1 MPPFSVFSP
10 AKLNLFLAVTGR
22 REDGFH
28 ELVSVVAPLALGDTL
43 TIEARER
50 GVGGGGESDFSLSC
64 DAPGVP
70 TDESNLVLRAARAFR
85 LATGWTGGAHFRL
98 EKCVPAGAGLGGGS
112 SNAVAALRGL
122 NRLAGGPLG
131 AHRLAEVA
139 AQLGSDCPLFLP
151 AGPVVMR
158 GRGERVEPLAAE
170 VAARLTGRR
179 VLVFKPEVG
188 ISTAWAYA
196 RMAAEAPVHYLPAAA
211 AEARLAAWREG
222 GAPAEELLFNNLEG
236 VAFRKFIVLPVL
248 QEVLRN
254 EFGLVARMSGS
265 GSACFAL
272 LPAGLPVAPVA
283 ARLAEFLGPG
293 AFVRNTVLG

>member
-43 TIEARER
+43 TIEGWEPGAR
-50 GVGGGGESDFSLSC
+50 GGGEPDFSLAC

-70 TDESNLVLRAARAFR
+70 TDESNLVLRAARAFQ
-85 LATGWTGGAHFRL
+85 LASGWTGGAHFRL
-98 EKCVPAGAGLGGGS
+98 EKRIPAGAGLGGGS
-112 SNAVAALRGL
+112 SNAVAALRAL
-122 NRLAGGPLG
+122 NRLAGEALG

-139 AQLGSDCPLFLP
+139 AQLGSDCPLFLH

-158 GRGERVEPLAAE
+158 GRGERVEPLPAE

-196 RMAAEAPVHYLPAAA
+196 RMAAEVPLHYLPVAA
-211 AEARLAAWREG
+211 AEGRLAAWRER

-272 LPAGLPVAPVA
+272 LPAGLPVGPVA
-283 ARLAEFLGPG
+283 ATLAEFLGPG
-293 AFVRNTVLG
+293 AFVRDTVLG